1 MIARDAGGQPAKP
14 TNQVAPPIAEPI
26 PAKIAVAHR
35 PPAQPIDEQT
45 TGNQWYAVKGSS
57 GKCVAFADTPQ
68 HWAHSMSHDNHA
80 QVVDMHPPTDE
91 SAWYVVNGKAMVF
104 ETDEETCAAV
114 AESIRDNGV
123 LPWQPVALSVRR
135 TN

>member
-1 MIARDAGGQPAKP
+1 
-14 TNQVAPPIAEPI
+14 
-26 PAKIAVAHR
+26 
-35 PPAQPIDEQT
+35 
-45 TGNQWYAVKGSS
+45 
-57 GKCVAFADTPQ
+57 
-68 HWAHSMSHDNHA
+68 MSHDNHA